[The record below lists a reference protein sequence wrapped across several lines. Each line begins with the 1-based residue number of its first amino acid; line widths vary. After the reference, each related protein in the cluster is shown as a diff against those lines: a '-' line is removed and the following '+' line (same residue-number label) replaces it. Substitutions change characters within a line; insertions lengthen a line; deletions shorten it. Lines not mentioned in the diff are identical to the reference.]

1 MSIFG
6 WPYPA
11 LISILI
17 GATNMIPFFGP
28 FIGAI
33 PATFLILLV
42 NPWQAVFFVIFIV
55 VLQQVDGNIIAPRIL
70 GSSTGLPAIMV
81 ITAITIMGGIFGMVG
96 MVIAV
101 PVFAVLAKLIYE
113 KTEKRISK
121 QANAAKDTAN
131 EDGEPL
137 VSEAAETS
145 DVSESPKSDDESEG
159 ESL

>member
-1 MSIFG
+1 
-6 WPYPA
+6 
-11 LISILI
+11 
-17 GATNMIPFFGP
+17 
-28 FIGAI
+28 
-33 PATFLILLV
+33 
-42 NPWQAVFFVIFIV
+42 
-55 VLQQVDGNIIAPRIL
+55 
-70 GSSTGLPAIMV
+70 MV